1 MDFLRIW
8 LIGYLNPSGMV
19 EELAKRPA
27 PRWGFYGQLCRAMLD
42 SLLLYLPLALMGWE
56 PSTPSYLSFLS
67 NDVYYAASVFLM
79 PFFLLAQ
86 WLLLSVT
93 VHGVLRLGG
102 WQSDVDQILNI
113 TGMAALV
120 VGAFL
125 VVWDWGY
132 ILLGGRDPVLLG
144 VSHLVLDIWVVYITV
159 IGFRRVLGIP
169 TWLAIL
175 LNVLWLLLGL
185 PLAILFVRGPV

>member
-8 LIGYLNPSGMV
+8 LTGYLNPSRMV
-19 EELAKRPA
+19 GELAKKPA
-27 PRWGFYGQLCRAMLD
+27 PLWGFYGQLCRAALD
-42 SLLLYLPLALMGWE
+42 SLLLYLPLALMGRE

-79 PFFLLAQ
+79 PIFLLAQ

-93 VHGVLRLGG
+93 VHSVLRLSG
-102 WQSDVDQILNI
+102 WRSDVDQILNI
-113 TGMAALV
+113 TGMVALV

-132 ILLGGRDPVLLG
+132 ILLGGRDPIFLG
-144 VSHLVLDIWVVYITV
+144 MSHLMLDIWVVYITV
-159 IGFRRVLGIP
+159 IGFRRLLGIP